1 MYFAKNVQGAK
12 SLSACESKV
21 NVPSKETVFVCS
33 SAAITPALHAADPAK
48 QLYNDDDDDDDD
60 DDNNNNNNNNN
71 NKHRAQYH
79 SSGSAS
85 YLLLLLLPYSLKV

>member
-21 NVPSKETVFVCS
+21 NVPSKETVFVCL
-33 SAAITPALHAADPAK
+33 SAATTPALHAADPAK
-48 QLYNDDDDDDDD
+48 QLYDDDDDD
-60 DDNNNNNNNNN
+60 NNNN

-85 YLLLLLLPYSLKV
+85 